1 MSLDLTILQKPL
13 DVTESH
19 SDHTWNVA
27 LNDYSAYTDIR
38 LVVDVYKNPYQND
51 IGPNNQQGTNQQFGK
66 FGRLLVPSNEFGNCI
81 FNVET
86 VIRNFVQAN
95 PRNMDMVMTMTA
107 GTAQND
113 PYLVEYY
120 NQAGLNFTANTS
132 QATIVNERPS
142 TVSFSNGFNGGF
154 PGFDNIY
161 HINEYRLIFGVQ
173 YTSGGTS
180 QIIIDTANYNVYS
193 GWTGQSISPFSAS
206 TQPYGVTIYP
216 GVQDNKRFAVSTNS
230 NFEYYYSGTNLSGQ
244 YNYWNTKVFDFA
256 MNTGVAPFNQP
267 GRFMGTFGN
276 ETIPMTLFGGPVI
289 QTRYRTHYYK
299 CPIVLGFMYGENQLY
314 NNSVP
319 VQSISYLQK
328 TLNNT
333 QYNYDVLQSVPID
346 YTTKPFGLYSWLGQR
361 IAYAVW
367 KQNPIIRT
375 QSDVAIFLSSGD
387 CDPSYVSGVSEVVQ
401 YKMVGEECF
410 NDPVNFLFLNRNGVW
425 DTYTFTKKYSKRYNV
440 DKKVYSQFKTLNT
453 QVWNR
458 QSYDSQETVFW
469 GNADELVTVDSNFVQ
484 QNDVDIIEEL
494 LMSPYVYMIMDNW
507 VPEGDQQKNYP
518 YLIPCVV
525 QNKSVQEYIQKY
537 VRIFQYTIELKQ
549 TPYRRFELPI

>member
-1 MSLDLTILQKPL
+1 MSLDLSIIQKPL

-19 SDHTWNVA
+19 SDHTWNVS

-51 IGPNNQQGTNQQFGK
+51 IGPNNVQGTRQEFGK

-95 PRNMDMVMTMTA
+95 PRNMDMVMTLTA
-107 GTAQND
+107 GTAEND

-120 NQAGLNFTANTS
+120 DQQGLNYTANTS

-142 TVSFSNGFNGGF
+142 SVSFSNGFNGGYT
-154 PGFDNIY
+154 GFENIY

-173 YTSGGTS
+173 FTSGGTT
-180 QIIIDTANYNVYS
+180 QVIVDTINYNVYS
-193 GWTGQSISPFSAS
+193 GWTGQSISPYSAS
-206 TQPYGVTIYP
+206 TQPYGIMIYP
-216 GVQDNKRFAVSTNS
+216 GVQDNKQYGVSTNS
-230 NFEYYYSGTNLSGQ
+230 NFEFYYSGTNLTGE

-256 MNTGVAPFNQP
+256 MNTGISPYNFP

-276 ETIPMTLFGGPVI
+276 ETIPMTAFGGPVQ
-289 QTRYRTHYYK
+289 QTRWRTHYYK
-299 CPIVLGFMYGENQLY
+299 CPIVLGFMYGENALY
-314 NNSVP
+314 NNSSV
-319 VQSISYLQK
+319 VNSISFLQK
-328 TLNNT
+328 IQNNT

-346 YTTKPFGLYSWLGQR
+346 YTTKPFGQYSWLGQR
-361 IAYAVW
+361 IAYAIW
-367 KQNPIIRT
+367 KQNPLIRT

-387 CDPSYVSGVSEVVQ
+387 CDPSISSGVSEIVQ

-425 DTYTFTKKYSKRYNV
+425 DTYTFTKKYTKKYNV
-440 DKKVYSQFKTLNT
+440 DKKVYSQWKTLNT
-453 QVWNR
+453 QIWNR

-469 GNADELVTVDSNFVQ
+469 GNADELVTVDSAFVQ
-484 QNDVDIIEEL
+484 QNDVVIIEEL

-507 VPEGDQQKNYP
+507 VPEGNQQKNYP